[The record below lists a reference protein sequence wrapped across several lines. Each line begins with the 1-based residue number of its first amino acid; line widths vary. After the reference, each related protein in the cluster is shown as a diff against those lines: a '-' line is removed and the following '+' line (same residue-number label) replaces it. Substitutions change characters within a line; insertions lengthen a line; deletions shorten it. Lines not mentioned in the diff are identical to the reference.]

1 MSKYE
6 LVDTIDETQTG
17 IHQLR
22 VRVCLNQITQQ
33 QEQD

>member
-1 MSKYE
+1 MSKYK

-17 IHQLR
+17 THRLCVQ
-22 VRVCLNQITQQ
+22 VCLNQITQQ